1 MSGNYTEEK
10 KYIIESEVPCYDVDS
25 NMDLKP
31 AAFMDMAQEIA
42 YQAATALGFG
52 SVSYTHLTLPTIGG

>member
-42 YQAATALGFG
+42 YQAATALGL
-52 SVSYTHLTLPTIGG
+52 SLIHI

>member
-52 SVSYTHLTLPTIGG
+52 YDALQTEGKA